1 MSAFLSLVVL
11 RCCLGEFRAYFLT
24 NIVLGVIVS
33 RFINERRINLRLGG
47 ILLVLYV
54 IFEGIATGIYHGH
67 LSGLLAVILGLFSLG
82 LSLGCFLFC
91 GFDFLWSRSRSRK
104 KYATKTQEDE

>member
-11 RCCLGEFRAYFLT
+11 RCCLGDFKAYFLT

-67 LSGLLAVILGLFSLG
+67 LPGLLAVILGL
-82 LSLGCFLFC
+82 LSLGISLGIFLFF
-91 GFDFLWSRSRSRK
+91 GFDFLWDRRRKRK
-104 KYATKTQEDE
+104 KNAQRP